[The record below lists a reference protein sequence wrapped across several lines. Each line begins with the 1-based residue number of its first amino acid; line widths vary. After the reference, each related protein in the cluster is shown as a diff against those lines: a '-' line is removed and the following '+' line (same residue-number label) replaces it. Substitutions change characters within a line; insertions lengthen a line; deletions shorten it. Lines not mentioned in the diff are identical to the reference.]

1 LEENQR
7 EKWRKCKKTERK
19 RKKKREKREGGIN
32 GKGRCRNVTER
43 SGTVM

>member
-1 LEENQR
+1 MEENQR

-32 GKGRCRNVTER
+32 GKGRCCNVMEQ